1 MATLVDGTSATAER
15 RSVRLSRLGGVAA
28 ILLGIALLA
37 DIVVFFA
44 YVGSTG
50 VSIEGDPAAHPVQL
64 AQQLVNGA
72 ASAVW
77 IWYLVLA
84 GLSVLA
90 FTTVRSLSDHLRTA
104 GSDVP
109 AGGLGGAAMALYL
122 LISLTTLAVDRQA
135 GSAVLTQSQLEAS
148 IPVLF
153 AVLFPALLGG
163 FNLLAAGWMFAT
175 SWAGWRTRA
184 LPVWLCAVGGLTAVV
199 LLAGVTGAP
208 GIEVLAGPWL
218 ICVGIWMLV
227 HRP

>member
-1 MATLVDGTSATAER
+1 MATLVVGASAAAEP

-28 ILLGIALLA
+28 LLFGIALLA

-50 VSIEGDPAAHPVQL
+50 VSIEGDPAAHPAQL
-64 AQQLVNGA
+64 AQLLVNGA

-84 GLSVLA
+84 GLSALA
-90 FTTVRSLSDHLRTA
+90 LTTVRSLSDHLRAA
-104 GSDVP
+104 GFDVP
-109 AGGLGGAAMALYL
+109 ASGLGAAALAIYL
-122 LISLTTLAVDRQA
+122 LISLTTLAIDRQA
-135 GSAVLTQSQLEAS
+135 GSAVLTQAQLEAS

-153 AVLFPALLGG
+153 AVLFPALLGA
-163 FNLLAAGWMFAT
+163 FNLLAAGWIFAT

-184 LPVWLCAVGGLTAVV
+184 LPRWLCAVGGVTAIV
-199 LLAGVTGAP
+199 LLAGVTGAS